1 MNIYVLKSCDAWK
14 TYNSMKDIVYTTNL
28 KTLKKVIV
36 EELKQDNM
44 EYDGDFSSDFD
55 KFINDEDLVR
65 YIDIR
70 LTYGHLIC
78 VEDGE
83 IL

>member
-14 TYNSMKDIVYTTNL
+14 TYNSMRDIVYTTNL

-55 KFINDEDLVR
+55 EFINDEDLVR

-70 LTYGHLIC
+70 LKYGYLVC